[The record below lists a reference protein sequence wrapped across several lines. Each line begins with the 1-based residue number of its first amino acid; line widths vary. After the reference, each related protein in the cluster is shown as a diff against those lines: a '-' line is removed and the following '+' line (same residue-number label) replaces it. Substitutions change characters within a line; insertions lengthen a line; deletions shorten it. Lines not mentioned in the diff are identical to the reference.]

1 MSTARSMTS
10 SIISALNSAQS
21 GAYSAGYNIGAGL
34 ANGMAASLGRVRSIA
49 TQLAAESE
57 RAIRAEAQIHSPS
70 RVSGKLGDY
79 WAQGWIN
86 HILAKVKEARKAIA
100 ELVAI
105 PSLPEVP
112 TPSLAGAG
120 GGSWELSEDYSYTRN
135 TKYTIVIPVNLE
147 GKEVSRITAPFME
160 EDLRKREKV
169 NNMINGIR

>member
-34 ANGMAASLGRVRSIA
+34 ANGMSASLGRVQSIA
-49 TQLAAESE
+49 AQLAAAAE

-70 RVSGKLGDY
+70 RVTDKLGQY
-79 WAQGWIN
+79 FGEGWVEGIRSMARD
-86 HILAKVKEARKAIA
+86 AKQATA
-100 ELVAI
+100 ELIAI
-105 PSLPEVP
+105 PSLPDVP
-112 TPSLAGAG
+112 TPSLAGSG
-120 GGSWELSEDYSYTRN
+120 GGNWELSEDYSYTRN
-135 TKYTIVIPVNLE
+135 AKYTIVVPVNLE